1 MAWPNPTNDQRRL
14 SGWSKYW
21 SKRRKQRAHAA
32 TDRALSKR
40 GAARRGAVYF
50 RLRRGAARR
59 WLCGAAATA
68 RLRPPPPESR
78 ARTRMHARTHAHTPE
93 ADGSCEVPPSLSHLL
108 SLSLFQSE
116 YTTSI
121 IFILLYTLLYCYI
134 CYYSLPGG
142 DAQPA
147 LCSTTASSM
156 SAPTKAALVGYSI
169 IYCEYNII

>member
-1 MAWPNPTNDQRRL
+1 MTGTARSDGGSATR
-14 SGWSKYW
+14 SGPS
-21 SKRRKQRAHAA
+21 AVIGAA
-32 TDRALSKR
+32 R
-40 GAARRGAVYF
+40 GAARCD
-50 RLRRGAARR
+50 R
-59 WLCGAAATA
+59 WRQAKYQHI
-68 RLRPPPPESR
+68 
-78 ARTRMHARTHAHTPE
+78 ARTRSRTHTHSYIHARTHASAITYTRTHAHTPE